1 MTSRHEGLTVCETR
15 VIILDGFIGRAVG
28 KDSLPICLLTVA
40 KANGVAKQLRKYDPQ
55 LCS

>member
-1 MTSRHEGLTVCETR
+1 MTSRHERLTVCETR
-15 VIILDGFIGRAVG
+15 VIILDGFVGRAVG
-28 KDSLPICLLTVA
+28 KDSLPIWLLTVA